1 MLRKRD
7 EGGMVRP
14 SPEEGHL
21 DGLAMGMADGSI
33 SRGRAIKLA
42 GAALVGGALTLF
54 GATQEADAAVTGRQR
69 RRCRRKYT
77 DADTGQRFGVIC
89 TGRGRTVCC
98 DDRCTTARQC
108 SAGRCGGVENASGMC
123 V

>member
-14 SPEEGHL
+14 SPEESHL

-33 SRGRAIKLA
+33 TRGRAIKLA

-54 GATQEADAAVTGRQR
+54 GAAQEADAATLRERR
-69 RRCRRKYT
+69 RRCQKRQ
-77 DADTGQRFGVIC
+77 DIDGVFC
-89 TGRGRTVCC
+89 TGRRRAVCC
-98 DDRCTTARQC
+98 DQDDPDFSARACTR
-108 SAGRCGGVENASGMC
+108 GRCFSRN
-123 V
+123 